1 MPNIK
6 GFALEKLE
14 ALRERLLD
22 LTARNRMINSKF
34 SAYGKK
40 HFRIIDEIPQQ
51 VYEKL
56 SSSSMTFQPLPPLED
71 EPKDEKKKIFIMHM
85 TQIVIMTIKLKHP
98 FCNGRLKCD
107 GENAVYRTYLDQV
120 IGRHYHYTTKRT
132 MNF

>member
-56 SSSSMTFQPLPPLED
+56 SSSSMTLSTRRSSPSESLLESSARVVPGTGRQLM
-71 EPKDEKKKIFIMHM
+71 EVL
-85 TQIVIMTIKLKHP
+85 VISTALRVTSFSLLHSKLSKAMAMA
-98 FCNGRLKCD
+98 FAFLG
-107 GENAVYRTYLDQV
+107 
-120 IGRHYHYTTKRT
+120 
-132 MNF
+132 

>member
-71 EPKDEKKKIFIMHM
+71 EPKDEKKKIFKEKLSLAIH
-85 TQIVIMTIKLKHP
+85 TDQEYIDGLEKIVDLEEEKNLLRSLKNRAREDLSLIH
-98 FCNGRLKCD
+98 
-107 GENAVYRTYLDQV
+107 
-120 IGRHYHYTTKRT
+120 I
-132 MNF
+132 

>member
-40 HFRIIDEIPQQ
+40 HFRIID
-51 VYEKL
+51 
-56 SSSSMTFQPLPPLED
+56 
-71 EPKDEKKKIFIMHM
+71 
-85 TQIVIMTIKLKHP
+85 
-98 FCNGRLKCD
+98 
-107 GENAVYRTYLDQV
+107 
-120 IGRHYHYTTKRT
+120 
-132 MNF
+132 